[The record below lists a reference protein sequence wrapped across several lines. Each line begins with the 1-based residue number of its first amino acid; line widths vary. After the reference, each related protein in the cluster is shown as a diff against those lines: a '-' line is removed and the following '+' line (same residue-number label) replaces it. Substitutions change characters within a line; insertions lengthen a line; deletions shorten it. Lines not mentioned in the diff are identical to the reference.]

1 MPSGDHPLAEVSMR
15 RVVGIVSLVALSLVL
30 TSAPAWAQ
38 LSTAQLSGRVT
49 DESGAVLPGA
59 TITVTQTDTGFIR
72 SDVTDGDGAYVLSN
86 LPPGPYRLE
95 VMLQGFRTS
104 VQTGVVLQVGEAPVI
119 NAVLGVGALEESV
132 TVEGAAPLVDVQ
144 SSGISE
150 VVRNEE
156 ILALPLNGR
165 NAVELVAIAGAAVQV
180 TNAPTRAVPGG
191 MGISVA
197 GGQSFGVAYLLDGA
211 MHNNP
216 QDNLSLP
223 FPFPDALQEFS
234 VATSGLTAQ
243 HGMHSGAAVNA
254 VTKSGTNRFAGNL
267 FEFVRDRRFNATN
280 PFAQIGP
287 DGRRTDDG
295 LHRNQ
300 FGGTLGGPIA
310 QNRLFFF
317 GAFQGTTVR
326 QQPSANI
333 ARVPTAAMLA
343 GDWTTVT
350 SPACNGGRQIT
361 LRGGFVNNR
370 IDPAQFSR
378 AALNMAKFLPA
389 TTDPCGEVT
398 YSQRKDSNEWQYL
411 GRIDYQRT
419 ADDTIFGRY
428 MATQASIPNPVRQG
442 DSVLSLFDAANNV
455 GLQGMDGLSH
465 SLALGNTRV
474 FGSNTV
480 NSLRF
485 VFNRSA
491 VSRFAPDTFDPYDL
505 GSDVYS
511 YAPHVMW
518 VRVQGAFEI
527 QNQGPSRF
535 LTNASQLS
543 DDFTMVRGDHQISLG
558 ASVAYWKY
566 YFQTHARSGGFWIFT
581 GQLTGLGLADLL
593 TGRVG
598 RLEHGGPAV
607 LPMDQWYTGLYAQ
620 DTWRATPR
628 VTINYGV
635 RWEPYFGQNVTSG
648 AVYNFNRENFRNNLK
663 SQTFVNAPAGLLYPG
678 DPGFPPGKRGIY
690 TQWLNLSP
698 RGGIGWDVSGDGRT
712 AVRASYGLTYDF
724 PNAEYQLINAN
735 SPPYGNRS
743 IVEDPPGGFDRPYA
757 HIGGDPHPIATNRD
771 TMFLPFGAYGATN
784 PDINSPRVQQWNV
797 TIERQIGAVWQVA
810 ASYIGSHTDRLW
822 EQVAVN
828 PGVFLGLGPCT
839 LQGVFYPSCSTNA
852 NLNQRRVLSLSGENP
867 AAARLIG
874 NMDIHQSVG
883 TQDYKGLK
891 LSFQRRATT
900 GLNLSG
906 NYTVSRCFG
915 DPALQT
921 GGFPQ
926 IANGYTDPTNF
937 AFDRGLCDQDRTH
950 IGILVAGV
958 QTPQVANAALR
969 AAVSDW
975 RISGILSA
983 RSGQPLNVIAGQDRA
998 FSGIQNQRVDQV
1010 LANPYGGKKTP
1021 NDWLNPAAF
1030 ALPAPGTLGN
1040 FERNSVRAPG
1050 YWAVDLALS
1059 RLIPLGAGR
1068 TLELRAESFNL
1079 FNTFNW
1085 GAPIAGPIQGG
1096 RITDTN
1102 FSSPAFGRVTN
1113 LAGTPRV
1120 MQFGLKYGF

>member
-1 MPSGDHPLAEVSMR
+1 MR
-15 RVVGIVSLVALSLVL
+15 RVCRDSSFVIMSLLVSGAV
-30 TSAPAWAQ
+30 AWAQ

-49 DESGAVLPGA
+49 DESGAVLPDA
-59 TITVTQTDTGFIR
+59 TVSVTQTDTGLTR
-72 SDVTDGDGAYVLSN
+72 SDVTDSNGAYVLPN
-86 LPPGPYRLE
+86 LPLGPYRLE
-95 VMLQGFRTS
+95 VSLAGFRTY
-104 VQTGVVLQVGEAPVI
+104 VQTGIVLQVATAPVV
-119 NAVLGVGALEESV
+119 NAVLSVGALEESV

-144 SSGISE
+144 SSGISD

-165 NAVELVAIAGAAVQV
+165 NAVELVMVAGAAVQV

-191 MGISVA
+191 LGVSVA

-216 QDNLSLP
+216 QDNLNLP

-234 VATSGLTAQ
+234 VATSGLNAQ
-243 HGMHSGAAVNA
+243 HGMHAGAAVNA
-254 VTKSGTNRFAGNL
+254 VTKSGTNRFTGNV
-267 FEFVRDRRFNATN
+267 FEFLRDRRVNATN

-287 DGRRTDDG
+287 DRRRVDDG
-295 LHRNQ
+295 LKRNQ
-300 FGGTLGGPIA
+300 FGGTLGGPVV

-326 QQPSANI
+326 QQPAANL
-333 ARVPTAAMLA
+333 ARVPTPAMLA
-343 GDWTTVT
+343 GDFTTFA
-350 SPACNGGRQIT
+350 SPACNGGRQIA
-361 LRGGFVNNR
+361 LRGGFANNR
-370 IDPAQFSR
+370 VDPALFSR
-378 AALNMAKFLPA
+378 AALNLVKYLPA

-398 YSQRKDSNEWQYL
+398 YSQRRDTNEAQYL
-411 GRIDYQRT
+411 GRVDYQRT

-428 MATQASIPNPVRQG
+428 MATSATMPNPVREG
-442 DSVLSLFDAANNV
+442 DSVLSLFDAAANV

-465 SLALGNTRV
+465 SLALGDTHV
-474 FGSNTV
+474 FGPNTV

-518 VRVQGAFEI
+518 LRVQGAFEA
-527 QNQGPSRF
+527 QNQGNSRF

-543 DDFTMVRGDHQISLG
+543 DDFTVVRGDHQISLG
-558 ASVAYWKY
+558 ASAAYWKY

-593 TGRVG
+593 MGRVG
-598 RLEHGGPAV
+598 RLEHGGPAI
-607 LPMDQWYTGLYAQ
+607 LPMDQWYVGLYAQ
-620 DTWRATPR
+620 DTWRASPR
-628 VTINYGV
+628 ITINAGL

-648 AVYNFNRENFRNNLK
+648 AVYNFSRENFRNNVR
-663 SQTFVNAPAGLLYPG
+663 SQVFVNAPAGLVYPG
-678 DPGFPPGKRGIY
+678 DPGFPPGQRGLY
-690 TQWLNLSP
+690 TQWLNFSP
-698 RGGIGWDVSGDGRT
+698 RVGIGWDVSGNGRT

-757 HIGGDPHPIATNRD
+757 HIGGDPHPILTNRE
-771 TMFLPFGAYGATN
+771 TQFLPFGAYGATDPN
-784 PDINSPRVQQWNV
+784 INSPRIQQWNV
-797 TIERQIGAVWQVA
+797 TIERQLGTGWQVA

-822 EQVAVN
+822 EQMATN

-839 LQGVFYPSCSTNA
+839 LGGVSYATCSNNG
-852 NLNQRRVLSLSGENP
+852 NLNQRRVFSLSGENP

-874 NMDIHQSVG
+874 NMDVHQAVG

-891 LSFQRRATT
+891 LSFQRRAAA
-900 GLNLSG
+900 GLSLSG

-926 IANGYTDPTNF
+926 IANGYTDPDNP

-950 IGILVAGV
+950 IGVLVAGV
-958 QTPQVANAALR
+958 QTPQVASGALR
-969 AAVSDW
+969 AALSDW
-975 RISGILSA
+975 RLSGILSA
-983 RSGQPLNVIAGQDRA
+983 RSGMPLNVIAGQDRA

-1010 LANPYGGKKTP
+1010 LANPYGSKKTP

-1040 FERNSVRAPG
+1040 FRRNSLRAPG
-1050 YWAVDLALS
+1050 YWSVDLALS
-1059 RLIPLGAGR
+1059 RLISFGANR
-1068 TLELRAESFNL
+1068 ALELRVESFNL
-1079 FNTFNW
+1079 LNTFNW

-1102 FSSPAFGRVTN
+1102 FSSGTFGRVTT

-1120 MQFGLKYGF
+1120 MQFGIKYGF